1 MERFFCNFAFGRN
14 TVHASAKQINLLCSR
29 LLRIFFIYLPCRNFW
44 LMANNKDMG
53 FLTIKHSSKM
63 ADILDKDVFI
73 LPLLYHFGI
82 DLGFGEASVEDVC
95 LKYGIKPELF
105 ITMCRVYA
113 LKGYVPDCSA
123 FDKDDLGTVSRY
135 IHQSHVYYLNEALPE
150 LDRQFAE
157 VLGCYEEVHRKVLSK
172 FYSDYRTEVD
182 KHFEYEEKTVLPY
195 IGKLLAGD
203 TDGDYSIADFEDNH
217 SDIEENLYDLRNI
230 IVKYLPGDAPY
241 RMRYGLL
248 TDIIRFGNELDKHTF
263 IENRI
268 LVPIALKIEKN
279 G

>member
-1 MERFFCNFAFGRN
+1 
-14 TVHASAKQINLLCSR
+14 
-29 LLRIFFIYLPCRNFW
+29 
-44 LMANNKDMG
+44 MANNKDMG

-203 TDGDYSIADFEDNH
+203 TDGDYSIAI
-217 SDIEENLYDLRNI
+217 S
-230 IVKYLPGDAPY
+230 KTTTA
-241 RMRYGLL
+241 
-248 TDIIRFGNELDKHTF
+248 T
-263 IENRI
+263 
-268 LVPIALKIEKN
+268 
-279 G
+279 